1 MDTSEP
7 VRGRFPQT
15 LVYQA
20 ARLYY
25 LEHATQAQIADQ
37 LGTSR
42 PTVSRLLAEARASG
56 VVRVQV
62 RNPDEGEMSALEQR
76 LVEQLGLLAAYIA
89 PSVKNAPVGQLL
101 APGVASAL
109 QRTALAAGDALVVS
123 SGATVHGVA
132 QHPMPSLPGVV
143 LCPTVGGVE
152 EPHAH
157 YQTNE
162 ITRNLAAKVH
172 GAPALLYA
180 PAMPSAALWTVLME
194 DPATQRVTRLWKS
207 ARAALLGIGAP
218 PHGRSSLP
226 SVISPND
233 PALLPA
239 VGDICAR
246 PYDHTGAPVDFSGV
260 ERLVAMELDDLRR
273 IPHTIGAA
281 VGAEKVTSIMTA
293 VRAGYVNTLVSDS
306 TTAELLLEEAGKN

>member
-1 MDTSEP
+1 MDTTEP
-7 VRGRFPQT
+7 ARGRFPQT

-25 LEHATQAQIADQ
+25 LEHATQAQIANQ

-56 VVRVQV
+56 VVRVHV
-62 RNPDEGEMSALEQR
+62 RNPDAGEMSALEQT
-76 LVEQLGLLAAYIA
+76 LVEQLGLLAAYVA
-89 PSVKNAPVGQLL
+89 PSIKNAPAGQLL
-101 APGVASAL
+101 GPGVANAL
-109 QRTALAAGDALVVS
+109 QRSDLGPGDALVVS

-132 QHPMPSLPGVV
+132 QQRMPSLPGVV
-143 LCPTVGGVE
+143 LCPTAGGVE

-172 GAPALLYA
+172 GTPVLLYA
-180 PAMPSAALWTVLME
+180 PAMPSPALWRVLMD
-194 DPATQRVTRLWKS
+194 DPVTQRVTRLWKS
-207 ARAALLGIGAP
+207 AHAALLGIGAP

-246 PYDHTGAPVDFSGV
+246 PYDNTGAPVVFSGV

-293 VRAGYVNTLVSDS
+293 VRAGYVNTLVTDS
-306 TTAELLLEEAGKN
+306 ATAELLVDQGSQS